1 MPIPAPFL
9 PSYRLL
15 APPWSSIRA
24 RLSPSSHLYTQTII
38 SCRVSHYIF
47 CSSRVTPF
55 LLLHFCLASDFSC
68 MFDCRC
74 RREWHLGICGSVDIC
89 MCVKNVGDSE
99 VMDNRIPFLFHPHSW
114 EIPSN
119 EGEVGHTLWGWP
131 ELLTDG
137 WAAMTQKSGIKLTIS
152 VQKWWSS
159 LSCCA
164 GEWAKLLISV
174 PVTIY
179 WSS

>member
-1 MPIPAPFL
+1 MLSYPSPI
-9 PSYRLL
+9 
-15 APPWSSIRA
+15 
-24 RLSPSSHLYTQTII
+24 LSPASPWPEIAHRYTSYLFFCDWSPDPQMQP
-38 SCRVSHYIF
+38 VSWHY
-47 CSSRVTPF
+47 S
-55 LLLHFCLASDFSC
+55 LAWDFTC
-68 MFDCRC
+68 MFGCRC
-74 RREWHLGICGSVDIC
+74 RQEWYLGICVHMGVC
-89 MCVKNVGDSE
+89 LCVKNVSDSE
-99 VMDNRIPFLFHPHSW
+99 VMGNRIPFLFYPRSQ
-114 EIPSN
+114 EIPAN

-131 ELLTDG
+131 ELLMDG
-137 WAAMTQKSGIKLTIS
+137 WAVMTQKSGIKLTIS

>member
-1 MPIPAPFL
+1 MPL
-9 PSYRLL
+9 PLSLTQQSSLHTKHDLL
-15 APPWSSIRA
+15 CAS
-24 RLSPSSHLYTQTII
+24 LYILL
-38 SCRVSHYIF
+38 
-47 CSSRVTPF
+47 SRVTPF
-55 LLLHFCLASDFSC
+55 LLHFSLASDFIC
-68 MFDCRC
+68 MFDCRR
-74 RREWHLGICGSVDIC
+74 RREWHLSICVSVGVC

-99 VMDNRIPFLFHPHSW
+99 VMENRIPLFFHPHSW

-164 GEWAKLLISV
+164 GEWAKLLISI